1 MMNQHDKYMHRCLE
15 LAVRGL
21 GKVAPNPMVGCVI
34 VGDSGIIGEGYHDV
48 FGGAH
53 AEVNAINSVDNK
65 ASLKNATLYVNLE
78 PCAHHGKT
86 PPCTDAII
94 ASGIKHIVIGCVDP
108 NPLVSG
114 KGIEKLKE
122 AGCTIEVG
130 PLEKDCLE
138 VNKRFFTYHERKRPF
153 IILKWAQTSD
163 GFIDKKR
170 TKEEA
175 PAKITQDEIQIM
187 VHFWRSQEQAIMV
200 GTHTVIMDNP
210 QLTARKSGGKS
221 PMRVILDRSLKI
233 PKDAHIFDNTVPTLI
248 FTEQQPAPA
257 NNGVEYMN
265 VAFDSKLLN
274 SMLTELYNRHIQS
287 VIVEGGEKLL
297 KSFIE
302 KDLWDE
308 AKVIYSS
315 KTLGDGVPAPS
326 FPFPSKGEIK
336 IGDDT
341 LILYR
346 NRHM

>member
-34 VGDSGIIGEGYHDV
+34 VSDTGIIGEGYHDT
-48 FGGAH
+48 FGGPH
-53 AEVNAINSVDNK
+53 AEVNAINSVENK
-65 ASLKNATLYVNLE
+65 AGLKNATLYVNLE
-78 PCAHHGKT
+78 PCAHTGKT

-94 ASGIKHIVIGCVDP
+94 ASGIKKVVIGCQDP
-108 NPLVSG
+108 NPLVKG

-122 AGCTIEVG
+122 VGITVEVG
-130 PLEKDCLE
+130 ILEKDCME
-138 VNKRFFTYHERKRPF
+138 VNKRFMTFHERKRPF

-170 TKEEA
+170 TKEET
-175 PAKITQDEIQIM
+175 PAKITQPEVQIM
-187 VHFWRSQEQAIMV
+187 VHLWRSQEQAIMV

-210 QLTARKSGGKS
+210 NLTARRASGDS
-221 PMRVILDRSLKI
+221 PTRVIIDRTLKI
-233 PKDAHIFDNTVPTLI
+233 PTTSNVFDKAAPTLL
-248 FTEQQPAPA
+248 FTEQPTPTS
-257 NNGVEYMN
+257 NGVEY
-265 VAFDSKLLN
+265 VKVDFDTKLLPT
-274 SMLTELYNRHIQS
+274 MLTELYNRNIQS

-308 AKVIYSS
+308 AKVFYSS
-315 KTLGDGVPAPS
+315 KTLGEGVSAPS

-346 NRHM
+346 NRHL

>member
-34 VGDSGIIGEGYHDV
+34 VGETGIIGEGYHDT
-48 FGGAH
+48 FGGPH
-53 AEVNAINSVDNK
+53 AEINAINSVDNK
-65 ASLKNATLYVNLE
+65 TSLKGSTLYVNLE
-78 PCAHHGKT
+78 PCGHHGKT
-86 PPCTDAII
+86 PPCTDTIVA
-94 ASGIKHIVIGCVDP
+94 AGIKKVVIGCIDP
-108 NPLVSG
+108 NPMVKG
-114 KGIEKLKE
+114 KGIEKLKA
-122 AGCTIEVG
+122 AGIEVEVG
-130 PLEKDCLE
+130 PLEKDCME
-138 VNKRFFTYHERKRPF
+138 VNKRFFTYHERKRPY

-170 TKEEA
+170 TKDEER
-175 PAKITQDEIQIM
+175 AKITQDEIQIM
-187 VHFWRSQEQAIMV
+187 VHLWRTQEQAIMV
-200 GTHTVIMDNP
+200 GTHTIIMDNP
-210 QLTARKSGGKS
+210 HLTARRVSGTS
-221 PMRVILDRSLKI
+221 PMRVVLDRSLKI
-233 PKDAHIFDNTVPTLI
+233 PKTSNIFDKEAQTLI
-248 FTEQQPAPA
+248 FTEQQAPA
-257 NNGVEYMN
+257 NNGVEYSN
-265 VAFDSKLLN
+265 VAFDGKLLN

-315 KTLGDGVPAPS
+315 KTLGDGVHAPG